1 MDNSCCRNVGKI
13 SRSELLLL
21 VFRYSRHKLFLI
33 TTDIF
38 LILEHLDSDCSVSSM
53 GTDFWFNW
61 MHIIL
66 YFSKSFDIRSFCSVL
81 LPRVLWPKIW
91 HLQHRPKKKKRGG
104 GNWWSRKPLISLH
117 KATCFSEDIHTIKNC
132 TERQW

>member
-33 TTDIF
+33 TDIF
-38 LILEHLDSDCSVSSM
+38 LILEHLNSDCSVSSM
-53 GTDFWFNW
+53 GTGFWFNW

-66 YFSKSFDIRSFCSVL
+66 HFSKSFDIRSFCSVL

-91 HLQHRPKKKKRGG
+91 HLQYRPKKKKKKGIDEEESHWFQWRHTCYQELH
-104 GNWWSRKPLISLH
+104 RK
-117 KATCFSEDIHTIKNC
+117 TVIKPNLSY
-132 TERQW
+132 TNK

>member
-33 TTDIF
+33 TDIF
-38 LILEHLDSDCSVSSM
+38 LILEHLNSDCSVSSM
-53 GTDFWFNW
+53 GTGFWFNW

-66 YFSKSFDIRSFCSVL
+66 HFSKSFDIRSFCSVL

-91 HLQHRPKKKKRGG
+91 HLQYRPKKKKKK
-104 GNWWSRKPLISLH
+104 GNWRRRKPLISVKTYMLSRTAQKDSD
-117 KATCFSEDIHTIKNC
+117 KA
-132 TERQW
+132 